1 LSKSIKPK
9 GNTYIDSSGIMH
21 NRQNLYSLLGE
32 LINCQKSIFTMN
44 NDGVKIKINAELYD
58 KMTFLVLGADN
69 SSGTPVVT
77 AIKTHG
83 DYKTLGYYREV
94 KTDGTNWHIAV
105 SQYST
110 VTVIA
115 PRGANIELSNE
126 PL

>member
-1 LSKSIKPK
+1 MSKSIKPK

-44 NDGVKIKINAELYD
+44 NDGVKIKINAEIYD

-69 SSGTPVVT
+69 SSGTPVITV
-77 AIKTHG
+77 IKTHG
-83 DYKTLGYYREV
+83 NYTNLGYARTI

-126 PL
+126 SL

>member
-1 LSKSIKPK
+1 
-9 GNTYIDSSGIMH
+9 
-21 NRQNLYSLLGE
+21 
-32 LINCQKSIFTMN
+32 MN

-69 SSGTPVVT
+69 SSGAPVVT